1 MIPRYTR
8 PRMGAV
14 WSTENRLNKWLEVEL
29 AACEG
34 MAELGLVP
42 EEAAKEIVRKAA
54 FDPARVEEIEKE
66 VKHDVVAFLTNVGE
80 NVGEAAKYIHMGMT
94 SSDVLDTALA
104 LQMREAADIILEGLD
119 RTLNAIKDKALEHKH
134 TPMIGRTHGI
144 HAEPITFGLK
154 MALWY
159 QEMERNRER
168 LVRAGEN
175 ISYGKIS
182 GAVGTF
188 AHLPPQVEEK
198 VCARLGLKPAPA
210 SSQIIQRDRHAEYM
224 AALAITASSMDKFA
238 VEIRHLQRTEV
249 LEAEEF
255 FSEGQKGSSAMPH
268 KRNPISMEQISGL
281 ARVVRANA
289 MAAMENIPLWHE
301 RDISHSS
308 VERVIIPDSTILVD
322 YMLNRLADNVEKLQ
336 VYPRRMMENLERT
349 RGLIYS
355 QRLLLALVEEGVSRE
370 EAYSMVQDN
379 AMRAWKEGLDFREL
393 IAGDNRITRHLSEE
407 ERHKCFDL
415 EHQLRYVDDIFR
427 RVFEA

>member
-1 MIPRYTR
+1 MISRYTR
-8 PRMGAV
+8 PGMGAV
-14 WSTENRLNKWLEVEL
+14 WTDENRMRKWLEVEL
-29 AACEG
+29 AACG
-34 MAELGLVP
+34 AMAELGLIP
-42 EEAAKEIVRKAA
+42 SEAAEEIARKAS
-54 FDPARVEEIEKE
+54 FDPARVEEIEKT
-66 VKHDVVAFLTNVGE
+66 VKHDVVAFLTDLGE
-80 NVGEAAKYIHMGMT
+80 HVGEAAKYIHVGMT

-104 LQMREAADIILEGLD
+104 LQMREAADIILEGFD
-119 RTLNAIKDKALEHKH
+119 RLLKAVAKRALEHRY
-134 TPMIGRTHGI
+134 TPMIGRTHGV

-168 LVRAGEN
+168 FRRAREN

-198 VCARLGLKPAPA
+198 VCARLGLKPAPV
-210 SSQIIQRDRHAEYM
+210 SSQILQRDRHAEYM
-224 AALAITASSMDKFA
+224 ATLAIIASSVEKFA
-238 VEIRHLQRTEV
+238 VEVRHLQRTEV

-255 FSEGQKGSSAMPH
+255 FSKGQKGSSAMPH
-268 KRNPISMEQISGL
+268 KRNPISMEQLSGL

-322 YMLNRLADNVEKLQ
+322 YMLHQLAGHVEKLL
-336 VYPRRMMENLERT
+336 VYPERMMENLGRS
-349 RGLIYS
+349 RSLIYS
-355 QRLLLALVEEGVSRE
+355 QRVLLALVEKGVQRE
-370 EAYSMVQDN
+370 EAYRMVQNN

-393 IAGDNRITRHLSEE
+393 ITGDGEITGHLNKQEVDECFNLKYHLRH
-407 ERHKCFDL
+407 
-415 EHQLRYVDDIFR
+415 VDYIFR
-427 RVFEA
+427 RVFGG

>member
-1 MIPRYTR
+1 MISRYTR
-8 PRMGAV
+8 PSMGAV
-14 WSTENRLNKWLEVEL
+14 WTNENRMRKWLEVEL
-29 AACEG
+29 AACG
-34 MAELGLVP
+34 AMAELGLIP
-42 EEAAKEIVRKAA
+42 SEAAEEIARKAY
-54 FDPARVEEIEKE
+54 FDPARVEEIEKT
-66 VKHDVVAFLTNVGE
+66 VKHDVVAFLTDLGE
-80 NVGEAAKYIHMGMT
+80 HVGEAAKYIHMGMT

-104 LQMREAADIILEGLD
+104 LQMREAADIILEGFD
-119 RTLNAIKDKALEHKH
+119 RLLKAIAKRALEHRY
-134 TPMIGRTHGI
+134 TPMIGRTHGV

-168 LVRAGEN
+168 FRRAREN

-188 AHLPPQVEEK
+188 AHLPPEVEEK
-198 VCARLGLKPAPA
+198 VCARLGLKPAPV
-210 SSQIIQRDRHAEYM
+210 SSQILQRDRHAEYM
-224 AALAITASSMDKFA
+224 ATLAIIASSVEKFA
-238 VEIRHLQRTEV
+238 VEVRHLQRTEV

-268 KRNPISMEQISGL
+268 KRNPISMEQLSGL

-308 VERVIIPDSTILVD
+308 VERVIIPDSTILAD
-322 YMLNRLADNVEKLQ
+322 YMLHQLVGHVEKLL
-336 VYPRRMMENLERT
+336 VYPERMLENLGRS

-355 QRLLLALVEEGVSRE
+355 QRVLLALVEKGVQRE
-370 EAYSMVQDN
+370 EAYRMVQNN

-393 IAGDNRITRHLSEE
+393 ITGDGEITGHLSKQEVDE
-407 ERHKCFDL
+407 CFDL
-415 EHQLRYVDDIFR
+415 KYHLRHVDYIFG
-427 RVFEA
+427 RVFGG